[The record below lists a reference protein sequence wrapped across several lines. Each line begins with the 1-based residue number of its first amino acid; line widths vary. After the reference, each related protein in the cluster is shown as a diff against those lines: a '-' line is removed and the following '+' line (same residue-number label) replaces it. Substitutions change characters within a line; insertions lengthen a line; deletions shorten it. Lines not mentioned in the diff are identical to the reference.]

1 MKIMILPPGRT
12 SAVGSRAR
20 EWTVQ
25 IISWFLNHTRWM
37 HLSTQVSNSYR
48 VPLLRT
54 ALDIFLA
61 DLGFFVW
68 LWTWA
73 GLSGPELL
81 CTPPVLLRLYNL
93 HPPYFDF
100 YYFSSLFAKAL
111 LWTLA

>member
-1 MKIMILPPGRT
+1 MKIMILSPGRT

-54 ALDIFLA
+54 ALDIFWLTLVFLF
-61 DLGFFVW
+61 DSGHGLGFLAQSCYVHPLFCYVSIIYTP
-68 LWTWA
+68 LILIFTIFLA
-73 GLSGPELL
+73 YSQKHFCGL
-81 CTPPVLLRLYNL
+81 
-93 HPPYFDF
+93 
-100 YYFSSLFAKAL
+100 
-111 LWTLA
+111 

>member
-1 MKIMILPPGRT
+1 MKIMILSPGRT

-61 DLGFFVW
+61 DLGFFC
-68 LWTWA
+68 LTLDMGWA
-73 GLSGPELL
+73 FWPRVAMY
-81 CTPPVLLRLYNL
+81 TPC
-93 HPPYFDF
+93 FAT
-100 YYFSSLFAKAL
+100 SL
-111 LWTLA
+111 